1 MSTIAKT
8 KLDNVAKAQ
17 AAWGNDMPDWIIAL
31 AEACN
36 AETQAAV
43 ARKLSYSGSTV
54 SQVLSN
60 TYQLG
65 DMARV
70 EAIVR
75 GALMAENI
83 SCPVIGDM
91 GRDVCQGWQKRPF
104 STASA
109 NAVRMYQACRNGCP
123 HSRITPQTD
132 HRKANADAL

>member
-1 MSTIAKT
+1 MSVAK
-8 KLDNVAKAQ
+8 KLDNVAKAR
-17 AAWGNDMPDWIIAL
+17 AAWSDNAPDWIIAL

-36 AETQAAV
+36 AETQAAIG
-43 ARKLSYSGSTV
+43 RKLSYSASTV

-70 EAIVR
+70 EAVVR
-75 GALMAENI
+75 GALMAETVA
-83 SCPVIGDM
+83 CPVIGEI

-109 NAVRMYQACRNGCP
+109 NAVRMHQACRSGCL

-132 HRKANADAL
+132 QRKVGSDAF